1 MTTQRVNHSCAPNV
15 RNALDGDEA
24 VLVATRDL
32 LAGDELLLSYLDED
46 EMQLTVAER
55 QRSLHLKYR
64 FHCACLRCAREE
76 KEAADAAVASPVPA
90 PSPARAAAATR
101 GTRGSYDTFVEAVEQ
116 RARDTT
122 GRCFGS
128 YVPPHVPRS

>member
-1 MTTQRVNHSCAPNV
+1 MAPQRVNHSCAPNV

-32 LAGDELLLSYLDED
+32 LAGDELLLSYLDE
-46 EMQLTVAER
+46 EEVQLTVAER
-55 QRSLHLKYR
+55 QRSLQLKYR
-64 FHCACLRCAREE
+64 FHCTCVRCAKEEKEE
-76 KEAADAAVASPVPA
+76 KEAAEAAE
-90 PSPARAAAATR
+90 AAAAAAAAR
-101 GTRGSYDTFVEAVEQ
+101 GGNQTFVEAVEQ